1 MQITKQLLFLL
12 FTIFLLAS
20 CEQKKKES
28 SEVVS
33 TDLKEIIAS
42 DTLRVATMYGPT
54 SYFLFRDVMMG
65 FDYEMAENLSKHLN
79 LNLKITIAKNES
91 ELIQLLRD
99 KKVDIVTY
107 NVVET
112 KELKKEFQFVL
123 PQSES
128 YQVLVQNL
136 SVKAL
141 TDVTELAGESV
152 YVKEN
157 SIFHQRLK
165 ALNDEIGGSI
175 NIVLAADSLSNED
188 LIDMV
193 GEKKIKFTL
202 AYRNVAL
209 LEKSYYNRLDCG
221 MQVGFEQH
229 NGWLINSESIAL
241 QNAINEWIKLPKTD
255 RIQSRLLEKYWERSP
270 YFAMRKV
277 RIPKG
282 SISPYDHLFKK
293 YAPIINWDWRLLAA
307 LAFHES
313 RFDASEVSWV
323 GAAGLMQLMP
333 RTAANF
339 GLNSKSK
346 FDPEL
351 NIEAGVQYIKSLNM
365 TFRQVADKEER
376 IKFILAGYNSGPAH
390 ILDAM
395 ALTKKYG
402 KDSHIWF
409 NHVEQFLL
417 KKSEPQFYQD
427 PVVKYG
433 FFRGKQTVRYV
444 QNTLDTYHKYLKRK

>member
-1 MQITKQLLFLL
+1 MQITKQLLLL
-12 FTIFLLAS
+12 LLILFLLAS

-28 SEVVS
+28 SEIVS
-33 TDLKEIIAS
+33 TDLNEIIAS

-54 SYFLFRDVMMG
+54 SYFLFRDEMMG

-152 YVKEN
+152 YVREN

-165 ALNDEIGGSI
+165 ALNEEIGGTI
-175 NIVLAADSLSNED
+175 NIVFAADSLSNED

-241 QNAINEWIKLPKTD
+241 QNAINEWIKLPQTD
-255 RIQSRLLEKYWERSP
+255 RVQSRLLEKYWERSP

-365 TFRQVADKEER
+365 TFRQVQDKDER

-444 QNTLDTYHKYLKRK
+444 QNTLDTYQKYLKRK

>member
-1 MQITKQLLFLL
+1 MQITKQLLLL
-12 FTIFLLAS
+12 LLSIFLLAS

-54 SYFLFRDVMMG
+54 SYFLFRDEMMG

-241 QNAINEWIKLPKTD
+241 QNAMNEWIKLPKTD
-255 RIQSRLLEKYWERSP
+255 RIQSRLFEKYWERSP

-293 YAPIINWDWRLLAA
+293 YAPIINWDWR
-307 LAFHES
+307 
-313 RFDASEVSWV
+313 
-323 GAAGLMQLMP
+323 
-333 RTAANF
+333 
-339 GLNSKSK
+339 
-346 FDPEL
+346 
-351 NIEAGVQYIKSLNM
+351 
-365 TFRQVADKEER
+365 
-376 IKFILAGYNSGPAH
+376 
-390 ILDAM
+390 
-395 ALTKKYG
+395 
-402 KDSHIWF
+402 
-409 NHVEQFLL
+409 
-417 KKSEPQFYQD
+417 
-427 PVVKYG
+427 
-433 FFRGKQTVRYV
+433 
-444 QNTLDTYHKYLKRK
+444 

>member
-1 MQITKQLLFLL
+1 MQITKQLLLL
-12 FTIFLLAS
+12 LLSIFLLAS

-54 SYFLFRDVMMG
+54 SYFLFRDEMMG

-112 KELKKEFQFVL
+112 KELKKEFQFVM

-241 QNAINEWIKLPKTD
+241 QNAMNEWIKLPKTD
-255 RIQSRLLEKYWERSP
+255 RIQSRLFEKYWERSP

>member
-1 MQITKQLLFLL
+1 
-12 FTIFLLAS
+12 
-20 CEQKKKES
+20 
-28 SEVVS
+28 
-33 TDLKEIIAS
+33 
-42 DTLRVATMYGPT
+42 MYGPT
-54 SYFLFRDVMMG
+54 SYFLFRDEMMG

-107 NVVET
+107 NVIET
-112 KELKKEFQFVL
+112 KELKKEFQFVM

-241 QNAINEWIKLPKTD
+241 QNAMNEWIKLPKTD